1 MKRKMK
7 ITISALAVMFVA
19 AIAVAIASFSFA
31 GNGDKDDV
39 LQDGMYVA
47 DASGAVSEKTIIDY
61 IIENSNSADPDV
73 DKIYHIAEITSSSTP
88 STLESFVSSN
98 GFKDYVIDGNK
109 TIEQLMAE
117 NCVEY
122 KSFNGALA
130 ADKNSEAYTQALEY
144 ISKADL
150 IYVSNDSTNKFSQ
163 NNDICEDLYS
173 ALHEYAVG
181 SFKPLIIDSPAS
193 STIDNDDSK
202 TMKDL
207 ASKVFGPNEKYYYT
221 FKWKDG
227 MSAEQYLG
235 HAAGSLYLGING
247 KTQQDNGVWTTVYA
261 SQPVIDETG
270 KVTDPNPANLA
281 KILTIS
287 EDGSTART
295 DLLMQKSDG
304 KNPEVTDALYTV
316 KTDANGT
323 PVSEQYN
330 VAANGK
336 IYALSTDSIMYLNG
350 YNNRVQTRPNYIEN
364 DVVTMAEA
372 ANVDFDAYDMIVIE
386 DNCNGLTITKDM
398 YRKFASAM
406 YGKLHIVYSEAMG
419 TGSASSG
426 GNLSDKDKRETN
438 YMKLVLM
445 VATTDY
451 IAKYDNILVTTRS
464 DFSMITTTTS
474 AKTAKVIADLIN
486 ASRYR
491 GIGGNSSSS
500 SMFTVLE
507 LQPCYPIDLQL
518 AQSEKGDGRIYS
530 GNYYTDPSSMVD
542 GKTKEQ
548 IPEDTEYYAWE
559 LSKAKLSDALG
570 IPYDKINLVQMSTE
584 EFAGDKTE
592 ILGTYDMI
600 YLGGNTSALK
610 DNAENFKALQSQYLK
625 HNWNNQYDLTTELTK
640 MPFYT
645 TYTHNGDLVYVT
657 SARNQNLSGDKLT
670 AQVSKNGNLQSTFTY
685 MNGNDITYN
694 RYLALKDYIEKGMP

>member
-1 MKRKMK
+1 
-7 ITISALAVMFVA
+7 
-19 AIAVAIASFSFA
+19 
-31 GNGDKDDV
+31 
-39 LQDGMYVA
+39 
-47 DASGAVSEKTIIDY
+47 
-61 IIENSNSADPDV
+61 
-73 DKIYHIAEITSSSTP
+73 
-88 STLESFVSSN
+88 
-98 GFKDYVIDGNK
+98 
-109 TIEQLMAE
+109 
-117 NCVEY
+117 
-122 KSFNGALA
+122 
-130 ADKNSEAYTQALEY
+130 
-144 ISKADL
+144 
-150 IYVSNDSTNKFSQ
+150 
-163 NNDICEDLYS
+163 
-173 ALHEYAVG
+173 
-181 SFKPLIIDSPAS
+181 
-193 STIDNDDSK
+193 
-202 TMKDL
+202 
-207 ASKVFGPNEKYYYT
+207 
-221 FKWKDG
+221 
-227 MSAEQYLG
+227 
-235 HAAGSLYLGING
+235 
-247 KTQQDNGVWTTVYA
+247 
-261 SQPVIDETG
+261 
-270 KVTDPNPANLA
+270 
-281 KILTIS
+281 
-287 EDGSTART
+287 
-295 DLLMQKSDG
+295 
-304 KNPEVTDALYTV
+304 
-316 KTDANGT
+316 
-323 PVSEQYN
+323 
-330 VAANGK
+330 
-336 IYALSTDSIMYLNG
+336 MYLNG

-694 RYLALKDYIEKGMP
+694 RYLALKDYIEKGMPVVVSEQLTQAYKMVTDYGYLQNSIDPDSNMRKVLDACTTQAKKTESNPTVVFGFEQSKVVDVFADGSLGDSMTGYVSVFASQKGSESDSDETTPKATVTGSKELLAQVYNSAKKKPKLIVKSMPATYNRYDKSTILTNRTLTFKYDVINSSNFTATLYVDDDGNSKFDRSESGKNY

>member
-1 MKRKMK
+1 
-7 ITISALAVMFVA
+7 
-19 AIAVAIASFSFA
+19 
-31 GNGDKDDV
+31 
-39 LQDGMYVA
+39 
-47 DASGAVSEKTIIDY
+47 
-61 IIENSNSADPDV
+61 
-73 DKIYHIAEITSSSTP
+73 
-88 STLESFVSSN
+88 
-98 GFKDYVIDGNK
+98 
-109 TIEQLMAE
+109 
-117 NCVEY
+117 
-122 KSFNGALA
+122 
-130 ADKNSEAYTQALEY
+130 
-144 ISKADL
+144 
-150 IYVSNDSTNKFSQ
+150 
-163 NNDICEDLYS
+163 
-173 ALHEYAVG
+173 
-181 SFKPLIIDSPAS
+181 
-193 STIDNDDSK
+193 
-202 TMKDL
+202 
-207 ASKVFGPNEKYYYT
+207 
-221 FKWKDG
+221 
-227 MSAEQYLG
+227 
-235 HAAGSLYLGING
+235 
-247 KTQQDNGVWTTVYA
+247 
-261 SQPVIDETG
+261 
-270 KVTDPNPANLA
+270 
-281 KILTIS
+281 
-287 EDGSTART
+287 
-295 DLLMQKSDG
+295 
-304 KNPEVTDALYTV
+304 
-316 KTDANGT
+316 
-323 PVSEQYN
+323 
-330 VAANGK
+330 
-336 IYALSTDSIMYLNG
+336 MYLNG

-694 RYLALKDYIEKGMP
+694 RYLALKDYIEKGMPVVVSEQLTQAYKMVTDYGYLQNSIDPDSNMRKVLDACTTQAKRQSRIRRLYLDLNRVRLLMYLQTVRLEIL

>member
-1 MKRKMK
+1 M
-7 ITISALAVMFVA
+7 
-19 AIAVAIASFSFA
+19 
-31 GNGDKDDV
+31 
-39 LQDGMYVA
+39 
-47 DASGAVSEKTIIDY
+47 
-61 IIENSNSADPDV
+61 
-73 DKIYHIAEITSSSTP
+73 
-88 STLESFVSSN
+88 
-98 GFKDYVIDGNK
+98 
-109 TIEQLMAE
+109 
-117 NCVEY
+117 
-122 KSFNGALA
+122 
-130 ADKNSEAYTQALEY
+130 
-144 ISKADL
+144 
-150 IYVSNDSTNKFSQ
+150 
-163 NNDICEDLYS
+163 
-173 ALHEYAVG
+173 
-181 SFKPLIIDSPAS
+181 
-193 STIDNDDSK
+193 
-202 TMKDL
+202 
-207 ASKVFGPNEKYYYT
+207 
-221 FKWKDG
+221 
-227 MSAEQYLG
+227 
-235 HAAGSLYLGING
+235 
-247 KTQQDNGVWTTVYA
+247 
-261 SQPVIDETG
+261 IDETG

-694 RYLALKDYIEKGMP
+694 RYLALKDYIEKGMPVVVSEQLTQAYKMVTDYGYLQNSIDPDSNMRKVLDACTTQAKKTESNPTVVFGFEQSKVVDVFADGSLGDSMTGYVSVFASQKGSESDRSRSPVCTWSRRWFHR